1 MAIYAA
7 TLPGRTKRVL
17 VRADNQTEASRRFVT
32 VEALTADM
40 MQDALD
46 DGETVWKDGDP
57 FPADE
62 PEAAPVEAAAG
73 EQDSAA
79 E

>member
-7 TLPGRTKRVL
+7 TIPGRTKRVL
-17 VRADNQTEASRRFVT
+17 VKADNQTEAMKRFVT
-32 VEALTADM
+32 VEALTAEG

-46 DGETVWKDGDP
+46 GGERVWKDGDE

-62 PEAAPVEAAAG
+62 P
-73 EQDSAA
+73 AA
-79 E
+79 EANEQAE

>member
-7 TLPGRTKRVL
+7 TLPGRNKRVL
-17 VRADNQTEASRRFVT
+17 VRADNQTEALKRFVT
-32 VEALTADM
+32 VEALTADE

-46 DGETVWKDGDP
+46 KGETVWRPDTP

-62 PEAAPVEAAAG
+62 DEAEQGEEAQS
-73 EQDSAA
+73 E
-79 E
+79 

>member
-7 TLPGRTKRVL
+7 TIPGRRKRVL
-17 VRADNQTEASRRFVT
+17 VRADNQTDAMKRFVT
-32 VEALTADM
+32 VENLNAEQ

-46 DGETVWKDGDP
+46 QGETVWKEGTD

-62 PEAAPVEAAAG
+62 PADEATADVDTTEA
-73 EQDSAA
+73 E
-79 E
+79 